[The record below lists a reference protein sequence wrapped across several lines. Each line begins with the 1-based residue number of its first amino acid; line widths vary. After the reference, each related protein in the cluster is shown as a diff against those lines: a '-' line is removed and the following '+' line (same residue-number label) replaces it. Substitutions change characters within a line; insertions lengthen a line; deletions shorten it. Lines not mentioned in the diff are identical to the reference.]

1 VAAPY
6 TDLLNEALDD
16 LTATLTA
23 VTIAYALSTT
33 QQRSCQIVCFILA
46 PSFTTVAGNGNI
58 VRVDFPIKV
67 VGSGPAGLPVL
78 REILQI
84 TATVLGS
91 TVIVMSGRPGTLE
104 VGGQEYPCYDL
115 AVGMQ
120 AQTA

>member
-1 VAAPY
+1 MPAPY
-6 TDLLNEALDD
+6 TDLFNKALDD

-23 VTIAYALSTT
+23 VTGLRVVNDPT
-33 QQRSCQIVCFILA
+33 RLVPNCVFITA
-46 PSFTTVAGNGNI
+46 PSFTTIAGNGNI
-58 VRVDFPIKV
+58 VRMDFPIKV

-91 TVIVMSGRPGTLE
+91 TIVAMSGRPGTLDI
-104 VGGQEYPCYDL
+104 GGQEYPCYDM
-115 AVGMQ
+115 AVGLQ

>member
-1 VAAPY
+1 MAAPY

-23 VTIAYALSTT
+23 ISTLRVVNDPT
-33 QQRSCQIVCFILA
+33 KIVPNCVFILA

-67 VGSGPAGLPVL
+67 IGSGPAGLPVL